1 MGSAFWLRWRRCK
14 LMPFWDS
21 PILIPSVGH
30 PDMTSLYL
38 SRYVYI
44 YIHVCIY
51 IYTYVY
57 IYMGFSNMPIWR
69 RIHRNF
75 HILSTPG
82 WLCMCMCIYIYMFI
96 YLLNYL
102 FIHVFIFLFILISCD
117 IYILHRNPTLTGII
131 SPLFCCVHL
140 STSQSLQTQTEAE
153 NSTAAPAPFRWDANG
168 TIMGW

>member
-1 MGSAFWLRWRRCK
+1 
-14 LMPFWDS
+14 MPFWDS

-51 IYTYVY
+51 IHICIY
-57 IYMGFSNMPIWR
+57 IYGIFKCPFDGGFIEISI
-69 RIHRNF
+69 F
-75 HILSTPG
+75 YLLQG
-82 WLCMCMCIYIYMFI
+82 DCVCVCVYIYMFI

-131 SPLFCCVHL
+131 SPYFAAYISLPRSLYKPKRRLRTARRHLHL
-140 STSQSLQTQTEAE
+140 SDEMQMEQ
-153 NSTAAPAPFRWDANG
+153 
-168 TIMGW
+168 